1 MWLMLISSPHAFA
14 MQKGWELET
23 RLVQY
28 QVVAI
33 PWMCDYKVTM
43 YHWDQVQCICH
54 FMNTDMLIYII
65 KKQKVPCCMVLC
77 SAHMHLPERLGS
89 GDQSSLIPVATC
101 VVKSHYVGQVYVHER

>member
-1 MWLMLISSPHAFA
+1 MLISSHMHLPCRKVGSWR
-14 MQKGWELET
+14 QL

-28 QVVAI
+28 QVVAT
-33 PWMCDYKVTM
+33 PWMCDDEVTM

-101 VVKSHYVGQVYVHER
+101 VVKSHYVDQVYVHER